1 MHQFIEKAERKVRII
16 AIFGIELV
24 RVLRFRRLQPLQVG
38 IGFALIHDIDGRDET
53 LLVVLLDLLPTE
65 KFWHC
70 YRQP

>member
-1 MHQFIEKAERKVRII
+1 MHQLIEKAEGEVRVI

-24 RVLRFRRLQPLQVG
+24 RLLRFRRLQPLQVG
-38 IGFALIHDIDGRDET
+38 IGFALIHDIDGRDVT
-53 LLVVLLDLLPTE
+53 LLVVLLDLLSTE

>member
-1 MHQFIEKAERKVRII
+1 MHQFIEKAEGEMRVI

-24 RVLRFRRLQPLQVG
+24 RVLRFCHLQPLQVG
-38 IGFALIHDIDGRDET
+38 IGFVLIHDINGGDVT
-53 LLVVLLDLLPTE
+53 LLVVLLDLLSAE